1 MMTKRK
7 KRPRGLEGRRARA
20 GVLFILPW
28 LIGFFGMFVRSL
40 VTSLVYSVSKTTI
53 ADFGMNT
60 EYIGFDYYYRALFI
74 DSNFVRSLI
83 EEVGGML
90 LSAVHTEKGEEVLNL
105 IMVDDKIPAG
115 AKLC

>member
-53 ADFGMNT
+53 AD
-60 EYIGFDYYYRALFI
+60 
-74 DSNFVRSLI
+74 
-83 EEVGGML
+83 
-90 LSAVHTEKGEEVLNL
+90 
-105 IMVDDKIPAG
+105 
-115 AKLC
+115 